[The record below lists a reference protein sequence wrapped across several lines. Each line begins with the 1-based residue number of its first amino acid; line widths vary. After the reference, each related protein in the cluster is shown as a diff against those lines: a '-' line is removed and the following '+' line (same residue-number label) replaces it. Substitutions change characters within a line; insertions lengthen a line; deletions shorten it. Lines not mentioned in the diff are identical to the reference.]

1 VHVTFDMDRSGMLH
15 VTAVER
21 ETSKTLEL
29 HVQTR

>member
-1 VHVTFDMDRSGMLH
+1 VQVTFDMDRSGMLH

-21 ETSKTLEL
+21 ETGKTLEL